1 MENIMRLVCFGD
13 SICYGYGA
21 RPGEGWVSK
30 LAWKLAA
37 LSSPISVINAG
48 INGDTTDD
56 GLARMRR
63 DVERHRPQW
72 VYIQFGLNDCSSW
85 GASSQIS
92 LQRYIANIR
101 EMLER
106 SFRCGAHV
114 VFLATNH
121 PVAEAFPFGS
131 DAYQKTVIAYNAA
144 LREQFWGMRGV
155 VGVDIERHVLTDCP
169 SPEKLV
175 LSDGV
180 HLSRAGND
188 FYCTTVAG
196 YVMRY
201 LKG

>member
-1 MENIMRLVCFGD
+1 MRLVCFGD
-13 SICYGYGA
+13 SNCYGYGA
-21 RPGEGWVSK
+21 RPGEGWVTR

-37 LSSPISVINAG
+37 LSPAISLLNAG
-48 INGDTTDD
+48 INGNTTDD

-63 DVERHRPQW
+63 DVERHKPQA

-85 GASSQIS
+85 GTTKPQVDG
-92 LQRYIANIR
+92 QRFIANIG
-101 EMLER
+101 EMIHR
-106 SFRCGAHV
+106 SFRCGADV

-121 PVAEAFPFGS
+121 PVGSAPFG
-131 DAYQKTVIAYNAA
+131 DARYQELVIDYNAA
-144 LREQFWGMRGV
+144 LREAFFGRRGV
-155 VGVDIERHVLTDCP
+155 VGIDMERHVLMACP
-169 SPEKLV
+169 TPGRLL

-201 LKG
+201 MKGRA